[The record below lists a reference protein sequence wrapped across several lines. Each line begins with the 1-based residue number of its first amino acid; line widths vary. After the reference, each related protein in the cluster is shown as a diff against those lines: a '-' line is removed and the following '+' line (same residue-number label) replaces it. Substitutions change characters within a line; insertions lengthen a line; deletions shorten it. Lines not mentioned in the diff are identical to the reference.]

1 MHDDSSHDDPN
12 HLNDAAL
19 REEQHAIA
27 LRLQELAR
35 RARRAL
41 LIALASDTHSQDAMD
56 ELQVAD
62 EVLTEI
68 AELAT
73 QNRFIA
79 LPELDDV
86 RRGVD
91 RLACQ
96 LYQDG
101 ACDGLGEVEH
111 EAFLDRHARALTAL
125 DGIGPVTA
133 RRLFAHG
140 ISDLDQLR
148 ELGSEALDDVTGLNA
163 ATLARI
169 RASIAEEEQA
179 IDAK

>member
-1 MHDDSSHDDPN
+1 MH
-12 HLNDAAL
+12 NDL
-19 REEQHAIA
+19 TRELAEREFRHAIA
-27 LRLQELAR
+27 LELRSLAR

-41 LIALASDTHSQDAMD
+41 LVALTSDTRGQEALEELVVADRALA
-56 ELQVAD
+56 
-62 EVLTEI
+62 
-68 AELAT
+68 
-73 QNRFIA
+73 
-79 LPELDDV
+79 ELDALAARHDFVTLPILADV

-101 ACDGLGEVEH
+101 ACDGLDEDAH
-111 EAFLDRHARALTAL
+111 EAFLNRHARGLTAL

-148 ELGSEALDDVTGLNA
+148 KLGAEGLDEITGLNA

-169 RASIAEEEQA
+169 RTSLAA
-179 IDAK
+179 DANGN

>member
-1 MHDDSSHDDPN
+1 MHDD
-12 HLNDAAL
+12 LT
-19 REEQHAIA
+19 RELAEREFRHAIA
-27 LRLQELAR
+27 LELREMAR

-41 LIALASDTHSQDAMD
+41 LIALASDTHGEDA
-56 ELQVAD
+56 L
-62 EVLTEI
+62 
-68 AELAT
+68 AELEQAD
-73 QNRFIA
+73 RALAELDALAARHAFVA
-79 LPELDDV
+79 LPMLGDV

-101 ACDGLGEVEH
+101 ACDSLDEDAH
-111 EAFLDRHARALTAL
+111 EAFLNRHARGLTAL

-148 ELGSEALDDVTGLNA
+148 ALGPEGLDAITGLNA

-169 RASIAEEEQA
+169 RASLAA
-179 IDAK
+179 DAPAADAK

>member
-1 MHDDSSHDDPN
+1 MHDD
-12 HLNDAAL
+12 LT
-19 REEQHAIA
+19 RELAEREFRHAIA
-27 LRLQELAR
+27 LELREMAR

-41 LIALASDTHSQDAMD
+41 LIALASDTHGEDA
-56 ELQVAD
+56 L
-62 EVLTEI
+62 
-68 AELAT
+68 AELEQADRALAELDALAT
-73 QNRFIA
+73 RHAFVA
-79 LPELDDV
+79 LPMLGDV

-101 ACDGLGEVEH
+101 ACDNLDEDAH
-111 EAFLDRHARALTAL
+111 EAFLNRHARGLTAL

-140 ISDLDQLR
+140 IGDLDQLR
-148 ELGSEALDDVTGLNA
+148 ALGPEGLDAITGLNA

-169 RASIAEEEQA
+169 RASLAA
-179 IDAK
+179 DDPAADAK